1 MSLQEL
7 FASGLLESY
16 ALGMC
21 SPDEERTVQQ
31 LLRQHPE
38 ARHELEQIEAALE
51 TYARS
56 RAIAPPEWM
65 KGRILDNIAQLQP
78 PPTPPAAPVQPPSLL
93 MRPAIWALSSAL
105 LALGYF
111 AFVQYRQVN
120 DLQQQQQVTEKAA
133 ADCAAREQ
141 QLLRAAQQDMAFL
154 TDPATQPV
162 PVQWTAPENS
172 SRYAAATVYFNATQ
186 RRALLNPAA
195 LPPAPAQ
202 RDYQLWVIVE
212 GNPNPIPLNVLS
224 GDATAISYPANAVA
238 FAVSIE
244 PKGGSPNGKPTEV
257 VMLGKV

>member
-7 FASGLLESY
+7 IASGLLESY

-38 ARHELEQIEAALE
+38 ARQELEQIEAALE
-51 TYARS
+51 TYASS
-56 RAIAPPEWM
+56 RAIAPPAWL
-65 KGRILDNIAQLQP
+65 KGRIMDSIAQIQP
-78 PPTPPAAPVQPPSLL
+78 DSPSTVPATAPRLWGH
-93 MRPAIWALSSAL
+93 PAIWALSSLA
-105 LALGYF
+105 LALGCLGYF
-111 AFVQYRQVN
+111 QYQKTN
-120 DLQQQQQVTEKAA
+120 TLQQAQQALEQVAK
-133 ADCAAREQ
+133 DCDNRNQ
-141 QLLRAAQQDMAFL
+141 QLLRTAQQDMAFL
-154 TDPATQPV
+154 TDPVTKPV
-162 PVQWTAPENS
+162 PVAWVAPENS
-172 SRYAAATVYFNATQ
+172 SRYAAATVYFNAIQ

-212 GNPNPIPLNVLS
+212 GNPNPVPLNVLS
-224 GDATAISYPANAVA
+224 GSATAIIYPANAVA